1 LIPCPNAQ
9 GKVGE
14 GRDKY
19 VVSPSSKSRLHLRM
33 FRFLGQLMG
42 MSIRTGVLLTLDL
55 PSFVWKPLV
64 GAPLNVSD
72 LEGTDSHFYGTM
84 RFFQESTA
92 HQFAAQQVFQ
102 KFQVPLSDKSLCL
115 LKKDGDKIDV
125 TYDNREE
132 YVRLAEKA
140 RLNESKLQLKAVRRG
155 LTDVVPQHLLSLLS
169 WQDLEWRVCGK
180 PKIDI
185 KLLKRHTVYNS
196 VSSTAPHITYF
207 WQVLEDFNQEDRR
220 AFVRF
225 VWGQE
230 RLPANDQEFERTA
243 TRMLIKP
250 YSGTTDPDQAFP
262 RADTCFFNLFLPE
275 YSSPEVLR
283 EKLLVACHFDAD
295 SMNADNVAPDERGN
309 DPRSF
314 IAFQ

>member
-1 LIPCPNAQ
+1 
-9 GKVGE
+9 
-14 GRDKY
+14 
-19 VVSPSSKSRLHLRM
+19 
-33 FRFLGQLMG
+33 MG

-55 PSFVWKPLV
+55 PSFFWKHLV
-64 GAPLNVSD
+64 ITPVTMAD
-72 LEGTDSHFYGTM
+72 LEAIDSHFHGTM
-84 RFFQESTA
+84 CFFQESTA
-92 HQFAAQQVFQ
+92 SQFAAQQVFQ
-102 KFQVPLSDKSLCL
+102 KFIVPLSDKSICI

-125 TYDNREE
+125 THDNREE
-132 YVRLAEKA
+132 YARLAEKA
-140 RLNESKLQLKAVRRG
+140 RLNECKVQTRAIRRG
-155 LTDVVPQHLLSLLS
+155 LTDVVPLHLLSILS
-169 WQDLEWRVCGK
+169 WQDLEWRICGK

-196 VSSTAPHITYF
+196 VSPTAPHITYF

-230 RLPANDQEFERTA
+230 RLPANDQEFDRTA

-250 YSGTTDPDQAFP
+250 YTGTTDPDQAFP

-283 EKLLVACHFDAD
+283 EKLMVACHFDAD
-295 SMNADNVAPDERGN
+295 SMNADNVTPDEQGDA

-314 IAFQ
+314 IPF